1 MDVVTVLSNFGA
13 VIADAYSECSEYNA
27 EANHKAEPNNV
38 AECAAGVL
46 DGVSA
51 LTHLS
56 ELGMTMKKECSETA
70 SRLYLASNS
79 EVSAATSSPL
89 LLALA
94 AVLPITAVLS
104 FVAGSRFAKSRKYI
118 EARDTEPSFLES
130 GPE

>member
-1 MDVVTVLSNFGA
+1 
-13 VIADAYSECSEYNA
+13 
-27 EANHKAEPNNV
+27 
-38 AECAAGVL
+38 
-46 DGVSA
+46 
-51 LTHLS
+51 
-56 ELGMTMKKECSETA
+56 MTMKKECSETA

-94 AVLPITAVLS
+94 AVLPVTAVLS